1 MDPLLSY
8 TLARSNNGS
17 GRLDSNCALLTSA
30 QTLAEYEMKRL
41 TITLCGCLLLCL
53 GCEKAGPQT
62 NPYVA
67 ADDSQQSAEL
77 QPPPAEPISEAA
89 ATETP
94 AAETAAETPVA
105 DVAVAEVPA
114 AEVPAAEVPA
124 AEVPAE
130 GEPAAFNP
138 EDFTEG
144 GPEIRER
151 LAELEQSQQPPALE
165 VDQWINSEPLTLADL
180 KGKIVV
186 LDFWATWC
194 GPCLRSVPHTNEM
207 AEKYGD
213 DVVIIGICN
222 KRGAEKM
229 QETALEHGIKYPI
242 AIDVNGNTVESYRVN
257 GYPDYYLIDRN
268 GKLRVADCFN
278 SLVDD
283 AIEALLAEE
292 TL

>member
-1 MDPLLSY
+1 
-8 TLARSNNGS
+8 
-17 GRLDSNCALLTSA
+17 
-30 QTLAEYEMKRL
+30 MKRL
-41 TITLCGCLLLCL
+41 SITLCGLLLLCL
-53 GCEKAGPQT
+53 GCEKDAQQT
-62 NPYVA
+62 NPFA
-67 ADDSQQSAEL
+67 AGDVSEQVAEL
-77 QPPPAEPISEAA
+77 QPPPAEP
-89 ATETP
+89 
-94 AAETAAETPVA
+94 
-105 DVAVAEVPA
+105 A
-114 AEVPAAEVPA
+114 AEVLETDVLETEVPETDVLA
-124 AEVPAE
+124 TEVTAD
-130 GEPAAFNP
+130 GEPSSFNP

-151 LAELEQSQQPPALE
+151 LAELEKSQQPPELE
-165 VDQWINSEPLTLADL
+165 VNQWMNSEPLTLADL

-194 GPCLRSVPHTNEM
+194 GPCLRSVPHTNEL

-229 QETALEHGIKYPI
+229 QATALEHDIQYPI
-242 AIDVNGNTVESYRVN
+242 AIDFNGNTVEAYRVN

>member
-1 MDPLLSY
+1 
-8 TLARSNNGS
+8 
-17 GRLDSNCALLTSA
+17 
-30 QTLAEYEMKRL
+30 MKRL
-41 TITLCGCLLLCL
+41 SITLCGLLLLCL
-53 GCEKAGPQT
+53 GCEKETPQT
-62 NPYVA
+62 NPFTAGDV
-67 ADDSQQSAEL
+67 SEQVAEL
-77 QPPPAEPISEAA
+77 QPPPAEP
-89 ATETP
+89 
-94 AAETAAETPVA
+94 
-105 DVAVAEVPA
+105 A
-114 AEVPAAEVPA
+114 AEVLETEGSETEVTADAEPS
-124 AEVPAE
+124 
-130 GEPAAFNP
+130 AFDP

-151 LAELEQSQQPPALE
+151 LAELEKSQQPPELE
-165 VDQWINSEPLTLADL
+165 VNQWMNSEPLTLADL

-194 GPCLRSVPHTNEM
+194 GPCLRSVPHTNEL

-222 KRGAEKM
+222 KRGAEEM
-229 QETALEHGIKYPI
+229 QATALKHDIRYPI
-242 AIDVNGNTVESYRVN
+242 AIDFNGNTVEAYHVN

-283 AIEALLAEE
+283 AIEALLAET